1 MTTQHPTAS
10 RTRLPILIAAW
21 LFIIAATVTMSSG
34 LPGTAQAQA
43 ERGAIPSLNLA
54 SSEPGQLVI
63 TWETPDPAPTDYRLR
78 WAPQPGTSCP
88 TRMSTKRRE
97 ATCIRSET

>member
-34 LPGTAQAQA
+34 LPGTAQA
-43 ERGAIPSLNLA
+43 
-54 SSEPGQLVI
+54 
-63 TWETPDPAPTDYRLR
+63 
-78 WAPQPGTSCP
+78 
-88 TRMSTKRRE
+88 
-97 ATCIRSET
+97 

>member
-34 LPGTAQAQA
+34 LPGVVQAQA
-43 ERGAIPSLNLA
+43 ERGAIPA
-54 SSEPGQLVI
+54 RGP
-63 TWETPDPAPTDYRLR
+63 
-78 WAPQPGTSCP
+78 
-88 TRMSTKRRE
+88 
-97 ATCIRSET
+97 